1 MSPSIP
7 APICG
12 VRLERGRSRR
22 AAPARAPPET
32 ANDPRH
38 GPPRSARGRHHP
50 HPLDRWRPAG
60 ELRAP
65 RRTDG
70 RRADDV
76 RPVDP
81 PSPPL
86 AAEPGL
92 AQPGPLR
99 AVGRSR
105 VDAPVLDAPP
115 DGLRRQPRRPQGLPA
130 VGLDHPGSP
139 GIRPDLGGRGDDRTA
154 RPGPRERHR
163 HGHRGAAAGG
173 GVQPARARHRRPP
186 DLRHRQRR
194 RHAGGG
200 RLRGLLAG
208 RPPKLGKLVVL
219 YDDNRIQLDGPTA
232 WAFSEDV
239 LARFEA
245 YGWHTQRVEDGNDIA
260 AISAAIDAAKA
271 DDRPS
276 VIAVRTHIGFGSP
289 NKQDTQKAHGA
300 PLGPDEVKLTKEA
313 YGWDPDR
320 TFYVPDDAAEVF
332 HRAIDAGKDLVAEFH
347 ARLDRYTAAYPGRVG
362 GAPAPPRGQAARGL
376 GQGRAFV
383 RGRDRGRDAQRE
395 PGLDPGAGG
404 RAARAVRRL
413 RGPLGVE
420 PDRRQ
425 GQRPRPLRGRPRRTQ
440 PALRRPRARDGRD
453 RERDRLPRRLPP
465 LLRDVPDLQRLHAR
479 VGPARRPVR
488 PPRDLRLDARLG
500 GPGRGRPD
508 APARRA
514 LRRAACDPEPVVRA
528 ARRRERG
535 GGGLG
540 AGDRAADAAGAHSP
554 VRSPSRSP
562 ARSCRRSPAHR
573 RRRARACGAAGTC
586 CARRR
591 AGRRS

>member
-99 AVGRSR
+99 AVGRPR

-208 RPPKLGKLVVL
+208 RPP
-219 YDDNRIQLDGPTA
+219 
-232 WAFSEDV
+232 
-239 LARFEA
+239 EA
-245 YGWHTQRVEDGNDIA
+245 
-260 AISAAIDAAKA
+260 
-271 DDRPS
+271 
-276 VIAVRTHIGFGSP
+276 
-289 NKQDTQKAHGA
+289 
-300 PLGPDEVKLTKEA
+300 
-313 YGWDPDR
+313 
-320 TFYVPDDAAEVF
+320 
-332 HRAIDAGKDLVAEFH
+332 
-347 ARLDRYTAAYPGRVG
+347 
-362 GAPAPPRGQAARGL
+362 GQ
-376 GQGRAFV
+376 
-383 RGRDRGRDAQRE
+383 
-395 PGLDPGAGG
+395 
-404 RAARAVRRL
+404 
-413 RGPLGVE
+413 
-420 PDRRQ
+420 
-425 GQRPRPLRGRPRRTQ
+425 
-440 PALRRPRARDGRD
+440 
-453 RERDRLPRRLPP
+453 
-465 LLRDVPDLQRLHAR
+465 
-479 VGPARRPVR
+479 
-488 PPRDLRLDARLG
+488 
-500 GPGRGRPD
+500 
-508 APARRA
+508 ARRA
-514 LRRAACDPEPVVRA
+514 LRRQPDPARRADGVGVQRRRACPLRGLRLAHPAGRGRQRHRRDLGRHRCRQGRRPAVRHRRPHPHRLRQPEQAGHPEGARGAARA
-528 ARRRERG
+528 GRGEADQGGLRLGSGPHVLRARRRGRG
-535 GGGLG
+535 VPPR
-540 AGDRAADAAGAHSP
+540 D
-554 VRSPSRSP
+554 
-562 ARSCRRSPAHR
+562 R
-573 RRRARACGAAGTC
+573 RRQGP
-586 CARRR
+586 
-591 AGRRS
+591 GR